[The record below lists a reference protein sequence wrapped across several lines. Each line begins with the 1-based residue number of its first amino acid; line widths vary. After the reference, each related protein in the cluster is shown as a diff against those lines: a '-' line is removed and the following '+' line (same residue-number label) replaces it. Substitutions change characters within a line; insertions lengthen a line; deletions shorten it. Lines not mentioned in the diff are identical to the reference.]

1 MVRSPLSELCHEQN
15 DSNQCDAR
23 SDKNIF
29 GKCDEESFLT
39 KFQKEA
45 TFSQFLKS
53 FETTSHLMEND
64 YWDKTCHITLLLI
77 SFIIATISL

>member
-1 MVRSPLSELCHEQN
+1 MARSPLSELCHEQN

-29 GKCDEESFLT
+29 GKCDEESFLP

-45 TFSQFLKS
+45 TFSQMFLKS
-53 FETTSHLMEND
+53 FETPSYLIIF
-64 YWDKTCHITLLLI
+64 YYTCIGH
-77 SFIIATISL
+77 